1 MKIIMKCK
9 ALVITAHKGRR
20 LMLQELTDLPNWVIA
35 TIVLVGI
42 FSLTADWQDWF
53 MGD

>member
-1 MKIIMKCK
+1 MKTIMK
-9 ALVITAHKGRR
+9 AVHKGRR
-20 LMLQELTDLPNWVIA
+20 LMLQELIDLPNWMIA
-35 TIVLVGI
+35 AIVVVGI

>member
-1 MKIIMKCK
+1 MKTIMK
-9 ALVITAHKGRR
+9 AVHKGRR